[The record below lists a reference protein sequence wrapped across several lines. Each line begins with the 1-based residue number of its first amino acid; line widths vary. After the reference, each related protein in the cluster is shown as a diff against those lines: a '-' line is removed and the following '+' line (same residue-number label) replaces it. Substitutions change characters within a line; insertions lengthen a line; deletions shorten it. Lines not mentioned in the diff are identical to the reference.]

1 MVMQNVQLLPMLGDL
16 NHAFSLK
23 YIDSRVKGRKGF
35 APGQCVGTNLANIIA
50 EPGCDTNKMFRLFIQ
65 LLPGGIRESMRSI
78 IYYCLQSR
86 PPVLI
91 NFAWAPAYD
100 YELTV
105 WEAVEPAPLRSGIT
119 LLLKTR
125 YPDDPHP
132 MR

>member
-1 MVMQNVQLLPMLGDL
+1 MVMQSVQLLPMLGDL
-16 NHAFSLK
+16 NHAFGLTN
-23 YIDSRVKGRKGF
+23 IDARVNGREGF
-35 APGQCVGTNLANIIA
+35 APGQCVGTNLADIIA
-50 EPGCDTNKMFRLFIQ
+50 KPGDATNQMFRLFVQ

-78 IYYCLQSR
+78 IYYCLQSE

-91 NFAWAPAYD
+91 SFAWAPAYD

-105 WEAVEPAPLRSGIT
+105 WEAVEPAPLISGVT

-125 YPDDPHP
+125 YPDDSHP